1 MDCLSVDC
9 RERALIQCL
18 AARGAP
24 HQVMSLP
31 AGDVL
36 RKYEGSGGSSWI
48 LERKRADDFADSIRD
63 GRWREQSSRLF
74 ATGLRVFFII
84 EGDLRWL
91 DRMYEPMVG
100 AIVNA
105 SLRSSCCFRTWDTE
119 ETACLVLHLEKKL
132 QKCPPPSVVASG
144 LRPPQS
150 KRQKTS
156 EADSVFVRQLMCVPT
171 VSERIATALS
181 KHFANLESLQ
191 DALRDARTFPKV
203 LVGEKRFLGK
213 ARIKKLA
220 RHLLS
225 TGAA

>member
-1 MDCLSVDC
+1 MERLAVDS

-18 AARGAP
+18 AAKRAP
-24 HQVMSLP
+24 HQVLSLP

-36 RKYEGSGGSSWI
+36 CKYEGRGSSWI
-48 LERKRADDFADSIRD
+48 MERKRADDFADSIRD

-74 ATGLRVFFII
+74 ATGLRVFFVI

-132 QKCPPPSVVASG
+132 QKCPPPSIVASG

-181 KHFANLESLQ
+181 KHFGDLERLQ
-191 DALRDARTFPKV
+191 EALRDARTFPKV
-203 LVGEKRFLGK
+203 QIGEKRFLGK
-213 ARIKKLA
+213 ARISKLA

-225 TGAA
+225 TGAD